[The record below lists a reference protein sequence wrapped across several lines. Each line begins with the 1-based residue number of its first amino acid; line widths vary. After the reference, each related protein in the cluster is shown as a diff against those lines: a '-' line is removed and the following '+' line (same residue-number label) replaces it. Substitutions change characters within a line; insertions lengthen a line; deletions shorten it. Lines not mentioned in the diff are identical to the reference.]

1 MLYNVVLG
9 EDIMKTTL
17 IAIIALLI
25 TLFITACG
33 GNKLSPDQVNMIK
46 NRETVY
52 TVIPMWEQK
61 NRIYG
66 TNYKDGNLI
75 PINSPVRI
83 LGANSKTIVFEYNG
97 RKKTFYIMQ
106 KHSKVDTKTTMART
120 FSRSPVDLSKY
131 SSDIQVH
138 IITGRLSN
146 NMTKEE
152 VVLAR
157 GYPPYHRT
165 PSLTSNSW
173 RYWNTRR
180 ATQTVGF
187 SNGMSVGVA
196 GAYATPSIVAVAPV
210 QKAKVYSKLPYTFAQ
225 TTASQPNSFVL
236 AIGINK
242 YQQNPDVAY
251 ADRSALAFAELANK
265 TMGVPKEN
273 IITLTNEQATSG
285 QLKAKV
291 ELIKELSDN
300 RGNLYIYF
308 AGHGVPGKDGATY
321 ILPYDMSADFIH
333 LEPNLRLDKIYAKL
347 AKIEVKKVFVVM
359 DTCFSGK
366 DDAGSLLYKGVAP
379 VLKTNKVKVDKRK
392 ITVLTAGKSTDFA
405 NDFESKQQRM
415 FTYYLI
421 DELSKG
427 KKDVAAIYPDVQS
440 RVKRSSLMKGLG
452 YKQIPQMY
460 GNTSQKL
467 Y

>member
-1 MLYNVVLG
+1 
-9 EDIMKTTL
+9 MKTTL
-17 IAIIALLI
+17 FAFIAILI

-33 GNKLSPDQVNMIK
+33 GSKLTPEQIGMIK

-52 TVIPMWEQK
+52 TIIPMWEQK

-83 LGANSKTIVFEYNG
+83 LGANSKSIVFEYNG
-97 RKKTFYIMQ
+97 QKKTYYIMQ
-106 KHSKVDTKTTMART
+106 KHSRVDTKTTMART
-120 FSRSPVDLSKY
+120 FSRSPVDLSRF
-131 SSDIQVH
+131 SSDMQVN
-138 IITGRLSN
+138 ILTARLSN
-146 NMTKEE
+146 NMTKDQ

-165 PSLTSNSW
+165 RSLVENRW
-173 RYWNTRR
+173 KYWNTRR
-180 ATQTVGF
+180 ATQYVNFT
-187 SNGMSVGVA
+187 NGMSVGVA
-196 GAYATPSIVAVAPV
+196 GAYAAPMPIVTTAPV
-210 QKAKVYSKLPYTFAQ
+210 QKSKVYTKLPYTFAH
-225 TTASQPNSFVL
+225 TNASQPNSFVL

-291 ELIKELSDN
+291 ELIKELADN

-308 AGHGVPGKDGATY
+308 AGHGVPGKDGETY

-347 AKIEVKKVFVVM
+347 AKLKVKKVFVIM

-366 DDAGSLLYKGVAP
+366 DDDGSLLYKGVAP
-379 VLKTNKVKVDKRK
+379 VLKTKKVKVDNRK
-392 ITVLTAGKSTDFA
+392 ITVMTAGKSTDFA

-427 KKDVAAIYPDVQS
+427 KKDVAAIYPDIQS